1 VVSAVLPALI
11 VLALVLLNGLFV
23 AAEFEIVGAPRASL
37 ERRSATGDRAA
48 RLVARVL
55 GDPRNQDRYI
65 ATAQLGITFATL
77 GLGMYGEHMLAEWI
91 AEQLEAWGAA
101 RWIAAHTAAS
111 VLAIAALTYLH
122 IVLGEMVPKALALQ
136 QAERTALAVTPLML
150 ALRVALYPLV
160 IALNGLGNILLRLA
174 GIDRSQPGAERYY
187 STEELE
193 LVVEESLRGGQLPAG
208 TGRVLHELFELGGLA
223 AEDVMAPRVQVR
235 GVRVGA
241 TAEEI
246 AELIRER
253 PHTRYVAYE
262 EDLDDVVGVV
272 HVKELAG
279 LAVARRGLDRASVRA
294 VPFVPES
301 APLESVVRHMRDE
314 LVQFVV
320 VLDEFGGTA
329 GIITPDD
336 VTREILGRVAEDDGR
351 PELFEDPSGRL
362 HVAGTVRLDEL
373 SERLENEI
381 THVEIETVGGL
392 VLSLLEREARV
403 GDVVEYQGV
412 RLRVTAVE
420 GRGVA
425 ETVVE
430 RSAIVGQDP
439 ID

>member
-1 VVSAVLPALI
+1 
-11 VLALVLLNGLFV
+11 
-23 AAEFEIVGAPRASL
+23 
-37 ERRSATGDRAA
+37 
-48 RLVARVL
+48 
-55 GDPRNQDRYI
+55 
-65 ATAQLGITFATL
+65 
-77 GLGMYGEHMLAEWI
+77 
-91 AEQLEAWGAA
+91 
-101 RWIAAHTAAS
+101 
-111 VLAIAALTYLH
+111 
-122 IVLGEMVPKALALQ
+122 MVPKALALQ

-150 ALRVALYPLV
+150 GLRVVVYPLV
-160 IALNGLGNILLRLA
+160 IGLNGLGNALLRLV

-208 TGRVLHELFELGGLA
+208 TGRVLHELFELSGLT

-235 GVRVGA
+235 GVHVGA
-241 TAEEI
+241 TVDEI
-246 AELIRER
+246 GRLIGEH
-253 PHTRYVAYE
+253 PHTRYLVYG
-262 EDLDDVVGVV
+262 EDLDDVLGVV

-279 LAVARRGLDRASVRA
+279 LAVARRSLDRAAIRT

-314 LVQFVV
+314 LVQFVI

-336 VTREILGRVAEDDGR
+336 VTAEILGRVAEDDGR

-373 SERLENEI
+373 SERLGRKVA
-381 THVEIETVGGL
+381 HDEIETVGGL

-403 GDVVEYQGV
+403 GDVVEFEGV

-425 ETVVE
+425 ETIVE
-430 RSAIVGQDP
+430 RSESVVQDSLA
-439 ID
+439 